1 MRFPRFILLVL
12 FLLPLLISCNKDLKV
27 NADWTD
33 ITVVYGLLDQNDSTH
48 YIKITKAF
56 LGPGNAMQFAQIP
69 DSSNY
74 PDKLDVRVEEWEG
87 AVLRNEFLLDTI
99 TIHDKEPGDT
109 IFYYPDQLVYMT
121 HATLNENYHY
131 KLKIKNKKTGKEIT
145 SETSM
150 IHDFSIEKPYA
161 FLPVNFIP
169 GEKNELRWIS
179 ATGGKRYQI
188 AVRFHYAEIL
198 KSDTSQKAFK
208 YVDWIIYKNII
219 SNNSDGGQTMDYY
232 YSADGFYGN
241 LGAKIPVN
249 PNLTRIAMSV
259 DFIFTVASEDLNTY
273 MEVTEPSYGIIQ
285 ERPTFTN
292 IVNGIGIFTAR
303 SEVYIDSLG
312 IRPETKNQLKVN
324 TYTKDLGF

>member
-1 MRFPRFILLVL
+1 MRFPRIILPVL
-12 FLLPLLISCNKDLKV
+12 FLLPLMISCNKDLNV

-56 LGPGNAMQFAQIP
+56 LGPGDAMQFAQIP

-74 PDKLDVRVEEWEG
+74 PDKLDVRIEEWEG

-109 IFYYPDQLVYMT
+109 IFYYPDQLVYVT
-121 HATLNENYHY
+121 HAMLNENYQY
-131 KLKIKNKKTGKEIT
+131 KLKIKNKQTGKEIT
-145 SETSM
+145 SETSL
-150 IHDFSIEKPYA
+150 IHDFSVEKPYA

-169 GEKNELRWIS
+169 GEKNELKWIS

-188 AVRFHYAEIL
+188 TVRFHYAEIL
-198 KSDTSQKAFK
+198 KSDTSKKAFK

-219 SNNSDGGQTMDYY
+219 SNNSDGGQSMNYY
-232 YSADGFYGN
+232 YSADGFYGT
-241 LGAKIPVN
+241 LGVKIPIN
-249 PNLTRIAMSV
+249 PNLTRIAKSV
-259 DFIFTVASEDLNTY
+259 DFIFSVASEDLNTY